1 MADQEQWVIWNG
13 SLGILMMVAIGR
25 IEQAGGG
32 RQACLAPPYDM
43 VGPFDLDELE
53 IRGRIA
59 FGECLVMSRQRWQQ
73 DQLALRIAAF
83 EERRA
88 FFPMQPD
95 VDDDDQELRTL
106 LNLPRKGAL
115 DPSQITAS
123 FRTLAKT
130 AHPDAG
136 GSADQY
142 RRIAAA
148 RDALLRQFGRTS

>member
-1 MADQEQWVIWNG
+1 
-13 SLGILMMVAIGR
+13 
-25 IEQAGGG
+25 
-32 RQACLAPPYDM
+32 
-43 VGPFDLDELE
+43 
-53 IRGRIA
+53 
-59 FGECLVMSRQRWQQ
+59 
-73 DQLALRIAAF
+73 
-83 EERRA
+83 
-88 FFPMQPD
+88 MQPD